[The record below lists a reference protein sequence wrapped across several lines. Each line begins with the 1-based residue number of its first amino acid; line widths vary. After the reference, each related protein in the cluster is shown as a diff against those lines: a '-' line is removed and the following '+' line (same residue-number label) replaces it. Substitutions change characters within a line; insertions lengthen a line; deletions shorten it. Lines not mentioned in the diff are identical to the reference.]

1 MIFIYFP
8 AHLNFSYPSCSS
20 TNSYLSFMPKFSS
33 DWSIPIASTVSWTSL
48 ANFLSYYLSETALTG
63 QRILSCQAC
72 SLSQSSLP
80 VVSFNIAE
88 GFFYFLS
95 FFFFSLNL
103 YSRFLAVIQIR
114 VLLFLEVLPSVG
126 LSWLFQLFFP
136 WLSLASSYPGPC
148 VSQPF
153 FICFSVILSS
163 VNWLFLINLVS
174 TLVWWFNSSPQ
185 LLECHLCVSS
195 QRTPS
200 FVWPTVTS
208 KFSFKFLKQWGD
220 SFDCVVNGPK

>member
-1 MIFIYFP
+1 MNFP
-8 AHLNFSYPSCSS
+8 GKLSLL
-20 TNSYLSFMPKFSS
+20 LSFWNCSHRS
-33 DWSIPIASTVSWTSL
+33 ENS
-48 ANFLSYYLSETALTG
+48 FLS
-63 QRILSCQAC
+63 
-72 SLSQSSLP
+72 SLQPFS
-80 VVSFNIAE
+80 V
-88 GFFYFLS
+88 FFTCCIIQHSRGLLLLS

-208 KFSFKFLKQWGD
+208 EFSFKFLKQWGD
-220 SFDCVVNGPK
+220 WFDCVVNGPK